1 MMLVNSLGNSL
12 ALGHQAHDDHDTAAF
27 GTGKDLFWTTLKD
40 DVLHDISHLLAVGF
54 AFRIENHELESA
66 LG

>member
-1 MMLVNSLGNSL
+1 MMIMTRPG
-12 ALGHQAHDDHDTAAF
+12 AF
-27 GTGKDLFWTTLKD
+27 GTGKDLFCTTLKD